1 MDARINTRRCSPAA
15 TVLAC
20 CCAAVAPAGAPAA
33 LQAVLINGKAAVWEK
48 GSNHKA
54 DLLSSKELTLYH
66 VFKG

>member
-1 MDARINTRRCSPAA
+1 
-15 TVLAC
+15 VLAC